1 MGSNTRPNNIWHQI
15 THNKVDTVPLAP
27 CIRADYFC
35 LPSILERSFRNA
47 HSRLRYWALSLVYAP
62 RNSYKKVKPCK
73 RRLTP
78 AERAIKRSKQ
88 RFYTDLDDAGRIA
101 LLRAYWCLPF
111 RNDSEKLVRREHRLM
126 LFRVWGLRGWDIT
139 NAVIGYGDVV
149 KSIRRH
155 PDYAHLHG

>member
-1 MGSNTRPNNIWHQI
+1 M
-15 THNKVDTVPLAP
+15 
-27 CIRADYFC
+27 
-35 LPSILERSFRNA
+35 
-47 HSRLRYWALSLVYAP
+47 YWALLMVSWG
-62 RNSYKKVKPCK
+62 RNKKGYKGN
-73 RRLTP
+73 RARELTP
-78 AERAIKRSKQ
+78 EQRAIKRSKQ